1 MKDSD
6 NIPKLQ
12 AYNKWNI
19 FMSPFGAKYVTF
31 WRKINIFMSPFGAKY
46 VTFWRKVCH
55 LLAQTK
61 FITHSF
67 LKSYV
72 IKSFLINNLENNL
85 INYSNKLFNK
95 ERGTSKKVLGLFG
108 RPLSTCGSKVGYVL
122 VLLQRIIIN
131 TDNYEYN

>member
-46 VTFWRKVCH
+46 VTFWSKVCH
-55 LLAQTK
+55 VLAQSK
-61 FITHSF
+61 FITYSF

-95 ERGTSKKVLGLFG
+95 ERGTSKKVLGTFWPTSFYVRQQG
-108 RPLSTCGSKVGYVL
+108 RICVG
-122 VLLQRIIIN
+122 II
-131 TDNYEYN
+131 TEKNYKYR

>member
-31 WRKINIFMSPFGAKY
+31 WS
-46 VTFWRKVCH
+46 KVCH
-55 LLAQTK
+55 LLAQSK
-61 FITHSF
+61 FITYSF

-95 ERGTSKKVLGLFG
+95 ERGTSKKVLGTFWPTSFYVRQQG
-108 RPLSTCGSKVGYVL
+108 RICVG
-122 VLLQRIIIN
+122 II
-131 TDNYEYN
+131 TEKNYKYR